1 MVNLSTATP
10 RCHGDDCGNYII
22 GFFQSPSPS
31 SGKKKLKIYGVYI
44 LVTIHFL
51 FALPFLAQDTF
62 KKTQYLLVLFLER
75 LAYPYY
81 GYLDQDAITH
91 QEEVPNF

>member
-10 RCHGDDCGNYII
+10 RCHGDDCGNYIL
-22 GFFQSPSPS
+22 GFFYSPSPS
-31 SGKKKLKIYGVYI
+31 LGKKKLKNYGVYI
-44 LVTIHFL
+44 GYNPFPI
-51 FALPFLAQDTF
+51 ALPLAQDTF

-75 LAYPYY
+75 LAYPHY
-81 GYLDQDAITH
+81 GYLDQDAIPH